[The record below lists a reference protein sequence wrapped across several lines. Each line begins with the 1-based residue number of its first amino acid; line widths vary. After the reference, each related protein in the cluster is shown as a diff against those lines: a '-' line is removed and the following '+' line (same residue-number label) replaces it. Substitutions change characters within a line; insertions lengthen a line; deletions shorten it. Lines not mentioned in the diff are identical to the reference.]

1 MRETVSLSA
10 AWTKAGEAFSYKRTF
25 HLYQS
30 FIGKRVRLRL
40 PSFPVGTEVWVNDC
54 PISLEGDGI
63 LLVGELTPYVEYSA
77 PNRLFITFP
86 EYCVNEA
93 LLSGVEVLIQ
103 ETATIED
110 VFAQSSLDKDGNRIL
125 TLRIKAEN
133 ESAQKRQLQVVH
145 TLFDAYGKKIKKCN
159 GAITLAPFCGVKQA
173 QTMLLGQIASWELD
187 SPTLYSLK
195 TELTEKGQTLD
206 ETVTAVGF
214 RDLKVDARRGFLLE
228 GKPVKIKSMSPF
240 TSAPSAVSSV
250 WEYAM
255 QTAQALGV
263 NALWLKEGPHTEKI
277 LAKCD
282 AVGFLCILDISAS
295 SDIKKTVARFR
306 SHPSLI
312 AWAYSINPII
322 EQDGRGVHHFQKLSV
337 HLRRLDTS
345 RPIMLSASLSAHTE
359 LLALADCICLQNE
372 VGVCEAFRERMPHKA
387 LFLQTALANIESVNF
402 AMQHHAY
409 LCGAYMTY
417 FSTESFAQK
426 SLSSIDPFPPL
437 RLYYGER
444 EAFRRLQA
452 AWQTNQ
458 PVLHLSVQTEANE
471 DTYICTCRSDFNAKK
486 AILYVDGRPM
496 KHHTALSE
504 NAYLWENVETLG
516 YVEAVALSD
525 GKEVCRAI
533 YEIPDKPYG
542 LRLVCDRFPK
552 PFKQGEIAY
561 LTLSLVDSE
570 NRETNAEDFPVS
582 ISLSDSIYFDRPEK
596 GTEATV
602 MVKGGTLHFAV
613 VCEREETAAIYA
625 EADGYMPA
633 RLQLH

>member
-1 MRETVSLSA
+1 MRETLSLSA

-40 PSFPVGTEVWVNDC
+40 PSFPVETTVLLNDC
-54 PISLEGDGI
+54 PVPLEGDGI

-77 PNRLFITFP
+77 PNRLFVSFP
-86 EYCVNEA
+86 EHSANEA
-93 LLSGVEVLIQ
+93 LLSGVEILIQ

-110 VFAQSSLDKDGNRIL
+110 VYAHSSLDKDGNRIL
-125 TLRIKAEN
+125 TLRVKAEN

-145 TLFDAYGKKIKKCN
+145 TLFDANGKKIKKCN
-159 GAITLAPFCGVKQA
+159 ASITLAPFCGTKQA
-173 QTMLLGQIASWELD
+173 QTMTLEAVDSWELD

-195 TELTEKGQTLD
+195 TELVEKGQTLD

-214 RDLKVDARRGFLLE
+214 REVKVDSRRGFLLE

-240 TSAPSAVSSV
+240 TTAPSVVSSV

-263 NALWLKEGPHTEKI
+263 NALWLKEGPYAENI

-282 AVGFLCILDISAS
+282 AAGFLCILDISAS
-295 SDIKKTVARFR
+295 RDIKKTAARFR
-306 SHPSLI
+306 SHPSLV
-312 AWAYSINPII
+312 AWAYSINPVI

-337 HLRRLDTS
+337 HLRRLDAS
-345 RPIMLSASLSAHTE
+345 RPILLSASLAAHTE
-359 LLALADCICLQNE
+359 LLSLADCICLQNE
-372 VGVCEAFRERMPHKA
+372 AGVCEAFRERMPHKA
-387 LFLQTALANIESVNF
+387 LFLQTILADIESVNF

-409 LCGAYMTY
+409 LCGTYMTY

-426 SLSSIDPFPPL
+426 ALSSIDPFPPL

-444 EAFRRLQA
+444 EAFCRLQA
-452 AWQTNQ
+452 AWHTHK
-458 PVLHLSVQTEANE
+458 PILHLSVQAEVNGDA
-471 DTYICTCRSDFNAKK
+471 YLCTCRSDFNAKK
-486 AILYVDGRPM
+486 VILYVDGRPM
-496 KHHTALSE
+496 KHHVTLSE

-516 YVEAVALSD
+516 YVEAVALND

-552 PFKQGEIAY
+552 PFKKGEIAY

-570 NRETNAEDFPVS
+570 NREVSAEDFPVS
-582 ISLSDSIYFDRPEK
+582 LTLSDAISFDRPEK
-596 GTEATV
+596 GTVATM
-602 MVKGGTLHFAV
+602 MVKGGKLQFAV

-625 EADGYMPA
+625 EADGYMPGK
-633 RLQLH
+633 LQLH